1 MPLMGEAKRAYQREY
16 MRRKRAGQIPA
27 RQAQAQADLTP
38 RPREQRVIQALV
50 TGEAKTLSAAMVKAG
65 FNPTSRTVRDRFR
78 PGGDLREVLDQELTK
93 AGLTLPR
100 ILGKVAAKLDAR
112 KHVTVAGEAI
122 ITDDNDAQ
130 LRATDQALRLHE
142 RAGTIPAS
150 SESHGP
156 GASIT
161 VIEVNYHTTPPIEQ
175 AATQTGEGEEPAT

>member
-27 RQAQAQADLTP
+27 RKAQAQADLTP

-65 FNPTSRTVRDRFR
+65 FNPTSKTVRDRFR
-78 PGGDLREVLDQELTK
+78 PGGDLRGVLDQELTK